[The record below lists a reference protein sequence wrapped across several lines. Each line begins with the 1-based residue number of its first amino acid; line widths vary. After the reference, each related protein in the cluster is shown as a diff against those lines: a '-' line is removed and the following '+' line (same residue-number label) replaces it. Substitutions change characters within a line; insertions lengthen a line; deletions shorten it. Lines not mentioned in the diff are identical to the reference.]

1 MSEKSAAPTV
11 EAIAA
16 DLLKFINAEVSV
28 SSEEVVADSDLL
40 LSGAVD
46 SLGVVRITQW
56 MEDELGL
63 EIDPTEVTLENFQT
77 VDRMAAFCL
86 RSGEAAKA

>member
-1 MSEKSAAPTV
+1 MSENSAAPTA
-11 EAIAA
+11 ESITT

-28 SSEEVVADSDLL
+28 SPEEVVADSDLL

-77 VDRMAAFCL
+77 VQRMAAFCQ
-86 RSGEAAKA
+86 RSGAAAKT